1 MAVVAAGVALVSFRC
16 VSPFAYGVGASAFEL
31 GSALEA
37 AAPEVDAAG
46 VFDELAVPGGTK
58 DTADELAGSA
68 LNEPDTASCD
78 GPGLLSG
85 VDVLVDK

>member
-1 MAVVAAGVALVSFRC
+1 LRISVRSRRW
-16 VSPFAYGVGASAFEL
+16 ASAFEL
-31 GSALEA
+31 GLSLGA

-46 VFDELAVPGGTK
+46 VFDEPAVPDGTK
-58 DTADELAGSA
+58 DTADEFAGSA
-68 LNEPDTASCD
+68 LNKLDPASCE